1 MAAEKDWA
9 TFQLKEAPFWR
20 DGMTPEEYDKER
32 EYLYKHHWDDYTKG
46 LYLPLWVQDSGEEAA
61 DKWKN
66 RIRVVGEMA
75 N

>member
-1 MAAEKDWA
+1 
-9 TFQLKEAPFWR
+9 
-20 DGMTPEEYDKER
+20 MTPEEYDKER

-46 LYLPLWVQDSGEEAA
+46 LYLPLWVQERGEEAS
-61 DKWKN
+61 DKWRN